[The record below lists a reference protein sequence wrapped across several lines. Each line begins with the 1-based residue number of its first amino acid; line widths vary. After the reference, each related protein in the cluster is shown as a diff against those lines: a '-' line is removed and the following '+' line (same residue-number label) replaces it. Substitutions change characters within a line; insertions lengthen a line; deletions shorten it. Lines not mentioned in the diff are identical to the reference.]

1 MEILIAFERN
11 EIFISIKKKKKK
23 ANILLKCQKLTTNE
37 FNKVTSIQA
46 CERTRVTFNGF

>member
-37 FNKVTSIQA
+37 FNKLTSVQT
-46 CERTRVTFNGF
+46 CEMTHVTFNVF